1 MDIIN
6 INITKT
12 KPKIHLK
19 SSLTNK
25 RTENFVFP
33 VLICDIRITHLEQ
46 TTYKCLFKLANS
58 KEKKNAIQTKKE
70 KRKKIYNARHR

>member
-1 MDIIN
+1 MDIIKT
-6 INITKT
+6 NITKT

-58 KEKKNAIQTKKE
+58 KEKKCHTNQ
-70 KRKKIYNARHR
+70 KRKKKKNI